1 MATTELP
8 SWLPRQRTEF
18 LIDAVG
24 GVNALARLLDVSPSQ
39 PSRWRKGEEAPGP
52 ETARR
57 LLDLDHVVARVLLL
71 WDRSLVEAWL
81 TGANA
86 HLDGRRPIDVLR
98 LRGAPEVLAALDA
111 EAQGAFA

>member
-1 MATTELP
+1 MAVIEAP
-8 SWLPRQRTEF
+8 AWLARERTEF
-18 LIDAVG
+18 LIDVVG
-24 GVNALARLLDVSPSQ
+24 GVNALARLLDVSASQ
-39 PSRWRKGEEAPGP
+39 PSRWRTGAETPGP

-57 LLDLDHVVARVLLL
+57 LLDLDHIVARVLLL

-98 LRGAPEVLAALDA
+98 LRGAAEVLAALDA
-111 EAQGAFA
+111 EAQGAY

>member
-1 MATTELP
+1 MTLAELP
-8 SWLPRQRTEF
+8 SWLPGERTEF

-39 PSRWRKGEEAPGP
+39 PSRWRRGVEAPGP
-52 ETARR
+52 ENARR

-81 TGANA
+81 TGPNA
-86 HLDGRRPIDVLR
+86 HLEGRRPIDVLR
-98 LRGAPEVLAALDA
+98 LRGAAEVLGALDA